1 MKKITLLFA
10 FALVAFFTNAEPLII
25 HVSPTG
31 SSDVTVDGLTWEK
44 AVSLA
49 RGRSLANFYNTQA
62 IPTENQIWMK
72 AGTYNLTTALQLNVQ
87 IAMYG
92 GFAGT
97 ETLLSE
103 RNWVA
108 NQTIL
113 NQTGATMVI
122 WSNVEKDVLLD
133 GLILQGGRVTGQS
146 GCGPITNGTTLRN
159 CIVRNNKATTGS
171 GALSI
176 TNVSGA
182 TKNVIIE
189 NCLIINNESGTSPQA
204 LSIAVANTEIRN
216 TTIANNLSN
225 TAGTT
230 AAITGSVAYKVY
242 NSIICNNYNVTT
254 LAKSFGIGTAK
265 ELTNNAWDAAA
276 TDGTLTSNILLTS
289 SPFVA
294 ATGFQGAANGT
305 DKLLSTIESADFK
318 LASGS
323 SCIDAGNNAYVT
335 STVTRDL
342 ANSERIQNSIVDMG
356 CYESSFTTLDVKMPI
371 AGGLKV
377 IGNKIQLPE
386 SAMGQTVCVFNV
398 NGMEVKNYIANSFEL
413 TIAGKGVYV
422 VKVNNEVYKVIL

>member
-1 MKKITLLFA
+1 MKKITLFFA
-10 FALVAFFTNAEPLII
+10 FALVAIFTNAEPLII

-49 RGRSLANFYNTQA
+49 RGRSLANFYNTQT

-72 AGTYNLTTALQLNVQ
+72 AGTYNLTAALQLNVQ
-87 IAMYG
+87 ITMYG
-92 GFAGT
+92 GFNGT
-97 ETLLSE
+97 ETSLSE
-103 RNWVA
+103 RNWVT

-113 NQTGATMVI
+113 NQTGAVFVI

-133 GLILQGGRVTGQS
+133 GLILQGGRPTVQS

-159 CIVRNNKATTGS
+159 CIIRNNKTTAGS

-176 TNVSGA
+176 TNIANA

-189 NCLIINNESGTSPQA
+189 NCLIINNESGVSPQA
-204 LSIAVANTEIRN
+204 MSIAVPNTEIRN
-216 TTIANNLSN
+216 TTIANNLCN
-225 TAGTT
+225 TTGTT
-230 AAITGSVAYKVY
+230 AAITGSVVYKVY
-242 NSIICNNYNVTT
+242 NSIVCNNYNGTT
-254 LAKSFGIGTAK
+254 LAKSFGNGTTK
-265 ELTNNAWDAAA
+265 ELIKNAWDAAA

-305 DKLLSTIESADFK
+305 DKLFSAIESANFK

-323 SCIDAGNNAYVT
+323 SCIDAGENTYVL
-335 STVTRDL
+335 STTIRDL

-356 CYESSFTTLDVKMPI
+356 CYESSFTTLAVKSPI

-386 SAMGQTVCVFNV
+386 SAIGQTVCVFNV
-398 NGMEVKNYIANSFEL
+398 NGMEVKNYIAKSFDL
-413 TIAGKGVYV
+413 SIARKGVYI
-422 VKVNNEVYKVIL
+422 VKVNNDIYKVIL

>member
-1 MKKITLLFA
+1 MKKITLLIA
-10 FALVAFFTNAEPLII
+10 FAIVAFISNAEPVII

-31 SSDVTVDGLTWEK
+31 SSELTVDGLTWEK

-49 RGRSLANFYNTQA
+49 RGRSLANFYNTQT

-72 AGTYNLTTALQLNVQ
+72 AGTYDLTAAFQINVQ
-87 IAMYG
+87 ITIYG
-92 GFAGT
+92 GFNGT

-113 NQTGATMVI
+113 NQTGAAMVI
-122 WSNVEKDVLLD
+122 WSPVEKDVLLD
-133 GLILQGGRVTGQS
+133 GLILQGGRQTGQS
-146 GCGPITNGTTLRN
+146 GCGAITNGTTLRN
-159 CIVRNNKATTGS
+159 CIIRNNKATTGS

-204 LSIAVANTEIRN
+204 ISIAVPNTEIRN

-230 AAITGSVAYKVY
+230 AAIIGSVAYKVY
-242 NSIICNNYNVTT
+242 NSIIYNNLNVTT
-254 LAKSFGIGTAK
+254 LAKSFGVGTAK
-265 ELTNNAWDAAA
+265 ELANNAWDAAA

-294 ATGFQGAANGT
+294 ATSFVGAANGV
-305 DKLLSTIESADFK
+305 DKLASAFESADYK
-318 LASGS
+318 LVSGS
-323 SCIDAGNNAYVT
+323 LCVNAGNNTYAT
-335 STVTRDL
+335 ATKDL
-342 ANSERIQNSIVDMG
+342 GNNDRIQNVKVDLG
-356 CYESSFTTLDVKMPI
+356 CYESSFTTLDVKAPV

-398 NGMEVKNYIANSFEL
+398 NGMEVKNYIANSFDL

-422 VKVNNEVYKVIL
+422 IKIKSAIYKVIL

>member
-1 MKKITLLFA
+1 MKKITFLLA
-10 FALVAFFTNAEPLII
+10 FALVAFFTNAAPLII

-72 AGTYNLTTALQLNVQ
+72 AGTYDLTLSFQLNVQ
-87 IAMYG
+87 ITIYG
-92 GFAGT
+92 GFNGT

-113 NQTGATMVI
+113 NQTGAAMVV
-122 WSNVEKDVLLD
+122 WSNLEKDVLLD
-133 GLILQGGRVTGQS
+133 GLIIQGGRQTGQS
-146 GCGPITNGTTLRN
+146 GCGTITNGTTLRN
-159 CIVRNNKATTGS
+159 CIIRNNKATTTIG
-171 GALSI
+171 GIAI
-176 TNVSGA
+176 TQIAGA
-182 TKNVIIE
+182 TKIVVID
-189 NCLIINNESGTSPQA
+189 NCLIINNESTTSPQA
-204 LSIAVANTEIRN
+204 LSIAVPNTEIRN

-230 AAITGSVAYKVY
+230 AAIAGSVAYKVY

-254 LAKSFGIGTAK
+254 LAKSFGVGTAK

-276 TDGTLTSNILLTS
+276 TDGTLSSNILLTS

-294 ATGFQGAANGT
+294 ATSFVGAANGV
-305 DKLLSTIESADFK
+305 DKLASAFESADFK

-323 SCIDAGNNAYVT
+323 PCVNAGNNTFAT
-335 STVTRDL
+335 ATKDL
-342 ANSERIQNSIVDMG
+342 ANSDRIQNSKVDIG
-356 CYESSFTTLDVKMPI
+356 CYESSFTTLDVKMPLV
-371 AGGLKV
+371 GSLKV

-386 SAMGQTVCVFNV
+386 SAMGQTIRVVNV
-398 NGMEVKNYIANSFEL
+398 NGMEVKNYIANSFDL

-422 VKVNNEVYKVIL
+422 VKVNNNIYKVIL

>member
-1 MKKITLLFA
+1 MKKITLFLA
-10 FALVAFFTNAEPLII
+10 FALVAFFTNAAPLII
-25 HVSPTG
+25 HVSPIG

-49 RGRSLANFYNTQA
+49 RGRSLAKFYNEQT

-72 AGTYNLTTALQLNVQ
+72 AGTYDLTAAFQ
-87 IAMYG
+87 INAQITIYG
-92 GFAGT
+92 GFTGT

-103 RNWVA
+103 RNWIA

-113 NQTGATMVI
+113 NQTGAVMVI

-159 CIVRNNKATTGS
+159 CIIRNNKATTGS

-182 TKNVIIE
+182 TKIVVID
-189 NCLIINNESGTSPQA
+189 NCLIINNESTSSPQA
-204 LSIAVANTEIRN
+204 LSIAVPNTEIRN

-242 NSIICNNYNVTT
+242 NSIIYNNLNVTT
-254 LAKSFGIGTAK
+254 LAKSFGVGAAK
-265 ELTNNAWDAAA
+265 ALTNNAWDAAA

-294 ATGFQGAANGT
+294 ATSFVGASNGT
-305 DKLLSTIESADFK
+305 DKLLSAIVSADFK

-323 SCIDAGNNAYVT
+323 TCINAGNNTFVT
-335 STVTRDL
+335 AVKDLGNIDRIVQTTVDL
-342 ANSERIQNSIVDMG
+342 G
-356 CYESSFTTLDVKMPI
+356 CYESSFTTAQGFNYLKVN
-371 AGGLKV
+371 GLKV
-377 IGNKIQLPE
+377 VGNKIQLPE
-386 SAMGQTVCVFNV
+386 TAIGQTVRIFNV
-398 NGMEVKNYIANSFEL
+398 NGMLLKNFVAGTNEIAV
-413 TIAGKGVYV
+413 AGNGIYF
-422 VKVNNEVYKVIL
+422 VNINNDIYKVKL